1 MQYDSQKKNK
11 VVVMGKIKCEESLV
25 LKDDDYAEGGPVTLC
40 AC

>member
-1 MQYDSQKKNK
+1 MIHKRKIDK